1 MKKYLILM
9 LSFSF
14 LFLFSCKNE
23 RDTIVYA
30 DQIYCVE
37 DLNTSSLELVVNIY
51 SSPTIESLYIK
62 NDSLIKKSTL
72 LYKNLIKINNKDW
85 VLYQYQINFSK
96 EILFKKNLIL
106 TDGKKEYNLNIG
118 SYRVIEVPASFSSI
132 TVSVKIKN
140 NDFDIYIHNSMDRTI
155 YLTKIENYLSDGL
168 SLDLSMISVGDIYI
182 YTDSI
187 KKIVGSKINYE
198 NYKSISG
205 IIKLTFMSN
214 LKTYVVYAKYQQTKD
229 LKTILEYF

>member
-1 MKKYLILM
+1 
-9 LSFSF
+9 
-14 LFLFSCKNE
+14 
-23 RDTIVYA
+23 
-30 DQIYCVE
+30 
-37 DLNTSSLELVVNIY
+37 
-51 SSPTIESLYIK
+51 
-62 NDSLIKKSTL
+62 
-72 LYKNLIKINNKDW
+72 
-85 VLYQYQINFSK
+85 
-96 EILFKKNLIL
+96 
-106 TDGKKEYNLNIG
+106 
-118 SYRVIEVPASFSSI
+118 
-132 TVSVKIKN
+132 
-140 NDFDIYIHNSMDRTI
+140 MDRTI

-229 LKTILEYF
+229 LETILEYF